1 MITGKID
8 SSFQTEQRDLFT
20 SGIVAEIGVNA
31 YAVWSAIKYHS
42 DYNTGEAWP
51 GMRRL
56 GELVGLSKSAV
67 DRAID
72 TLEEA
77 KMLRVTKRE
86 KGRGQT
92 YIARERMSVR
102 IGNRVICTILM
113 DYIPGRLRGQI
124 AELEKA
130 LENPTKAPEAFASV
144 EIIPGEGFVWDD
156 AQKALTGRLNASEL
170 PKHHSDPDA
179 EHFSQIGAAML
190 KKILPQK

>member
-20 SGIVAEIGVNA
+20 SGIVAEIGVHA
-31 YAVWSAIKYHS
+31 YAVWSAIKYHA

-67 DRAID
+67 ARAIG
-72 TLEEA
+72 TLEAA
-77 KMLRVTKRE
+77 KMLRVTKRD

-92 YIARERMSVR
+92 YVARERMAVR

-124 AELEKA
+124 AEIERA
-130 LENPTKAPEAFASV
+130 LEDPARAPEAFANV
-144 EIIPGEGFVWDD
+144 EIVPGEGFVWNEEK
-156 AQKALTGRLNASEL
+156 KAITGRLNASEL
-170 PKHHSDPDA
+170 PKNQHDPDA
-179 EHFSQIGAAML
+179 EHFRQIGAAML
-190 KKILPQK
+190 KKVLPKN